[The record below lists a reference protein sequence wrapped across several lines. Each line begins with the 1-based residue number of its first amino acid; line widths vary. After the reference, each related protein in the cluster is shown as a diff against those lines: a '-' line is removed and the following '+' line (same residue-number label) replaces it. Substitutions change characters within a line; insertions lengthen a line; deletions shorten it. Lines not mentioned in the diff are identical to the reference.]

1 MLKKTLAI
9 LNNHISIPTTGSWDI
24 STAVYANK
32 SVDVSSYTTRTW
44 GLQFSPDGLN
54 MYFCNDETNH
64 LFQYSLSKAWDVST
78 GVYSK
83 TFNASNQVTD
93 SADGLQFSSDG
104 TKMYILGQGDRKIFQ
119 YSLSTAW
126 DISTASYTSKY
137 FLVSGYSDPRGIF
150 LSSDGLKLYLSD
162 NYSGSISRFSL
173 STAWDISTA
182 SYLND
187 SYVAG
192 GGTIDLQFSP
202 DGTNLYTMAGG
213 TKVIYQY
220 ILSTAWDITSYGLA
234 PNYSHYFLA
243 NGQESS
249 VESFFVAT
257 NGLNL
262 YITGSSP
269 STVFEYTLT

>member
-78 GVYSK
+78 GIYSK

-104 TKMYILGQGDRKIFQ
+104 TKMYILAQGIKKIFQ

-162 NYSGSISRFSL
+162 NNSSSINRYSL

-182 SYLND
+182 SYLGN
-187 SYVAG
+187 SYVM

-202 DGTNLYTMAGG
+202 DGKNLYTLAGG
-213 TKVIYQY
+213 PRTIYQY
-220 ILSTAWDITSYGLA
+220 ILTTAWDITTYGA
-234 PNYSHYFLA
+234 DSNYSHSFLA
-243 NGQESS
+243 NGQEFN
-249 VESFFVAT
+249 VDSFFVAT
-257 NGLNL
+257 TGLNL
-262 YITGSSP
+262 YITGSYP

>member
-93 SADGLQFSSDG
+93 SAEGLQFSSDG

-137 FLVSGYSDPRGIF
+137 FSVSGYQDPRGIF

-162 NYSGSISRFSL
+162 NNSSSINRYS
-173 STAWDISTA
+173 
-182 SYLND
+182 
-187 SYVAG
+187 
-192 GGTIDLQFSP
+192 
-202 DGTNLYTMAGG
+202 
-213 TKVIYQY
+213 
-220 ILSTAWDITSYGLA
+220 LSTAWDITSYGLA